1 MAAFMK
7 EMCEGFRDIRSDI
20 ATNNAKM
27 DNINS
32 NVETLEKLS
41 KSNEKKARKDIDN
54 VREEISENQ
63 ETIEKNVTSNVIE
76 SLKPKITDMQ
86 SFVSCNIRRIVK

>member
-7 EMCEGFRDIRSDI
+7 EMREGFRDIRSDI